1 MTSVSFPP
9 SRPDRK
15 LSPFGGTLAGGF
27 GSRPDASK
35 NVFGLNG
42 AGAGGGQRSTRNLNN
57 QPPDMTT
64 PATKRKGVNPFDGAS
79 SDDNRRRKNT
89 KGDSQGDWK
98 KKGPKSQGAKPNGAK
113 APKGFGTTQSRGG
126 FGTQNNNNHSSG
138 STDYETDDANGEL
151 NGDGTAY
158 SDKIFSQLRQDGI
171 APPKWPSDPGNTSSK
186 AAMAKFREEYKTYR
200 DRARTSLMRAGL
212 IDDPDKP
219 KRLEDA
225 IDFKGI
231 CDAMCPDFEKITRIT
246 EFDVQSAEKDPRTT
260 FANTSKMVKKLAR
273 SAAGQEAP
281 LPMDVRSTA
290 ALRRTLD
297 YLIDDLLPIDDKLP
311 SSHGFLWDR
320 TRAIRRDFIFHS
332 TMSPEEMKDQVY
344 CLETIARFHVTA
356 LHLLSQEGFAPEDFS
371 EQQEIEQ
378 LGKAL
383 LSLMFAYDDCKPQGV
398 VCENEAE
405 FRAYH
410 LLFSANTPNILDN
423 VQKEW
428 GDSRFWTESDTIRTA
443 VSLVESLQSA
453 EDFHGPLGSGP
464 SMATSGAHLT
474 YFRILQSQEVSYTM
488 ACFAEIH
495 LGQLRRS
502 VLRSL
507 KKAYTRPRHGAK
519 DITPSSLNRF
529 LHFDTENQAI
539 EFVEQHG
546 LSFSN
551 GQGPAGEPIRYL
563 DTSQRMTWPRI
574 HHSFSQRLVERKR
587 GSRSLPE
594 IIHRTI
600 PDESTGAGQ
609 QAPTGF
615 STGPASFKPPPQQ
628 APFGSHSTTN
638 ADSPF
643 FKLPSSAPQGGTSTG
658 LTGTPSFDKAPL
670 STSNSLRLSSAG
682 PFLFSQDRTSQCQ
695 ISDVAILSAAD
706 RLAAVSEV
714 EKRLN
719 SNRNQDEMTSNE
731 LSLAQDEE
739 ATEGHKPTTSPS
751 PFGNPFSTAPS
762 PFTGAS
768 SVQQGASA
776 SSSSSTAAPAMNPFA
791 AKTSPFGK
799 PIVAAESAT
808 PSSNP
813 FGSSN
818 QPNGTSRPKAPS
830 IPAFPS
836 PAFGTGAQ
844 PKAQEQAQP
853 AASTD
858 GSPAITV
865 TPPTP
870 KFPLPTSATAA
881 ESSTPFKFPSNT
893 GVQSATPNAPSSP
906 FQPTPKSSATPQLPS
921 FSADAAA
928 PAQAAKPFTTFQ
940 PPPNQPPSLAP
951 TTAAPSILSQTPTS
965 STAGSG
971 QSPLPSFN
979 FQGVSSEAVKPAPSP
994 QQSFPP
1000 AVTSPVPTAASP
1012 LAPAKPPQAPPVKQR
1027 SKQDVMAD
1035 FAKWFVTGDN
1045 GLIQEFEKYMV
1056 EQLVSA
1062 AFEQHHREEEERKRK
1077 EGEERDLAEARK
1089 FQVYNLSVKYFY
1101 RWREIARNLRLTK
1114 LRRQEREEYRRAQR
1128 EQREEEIRQRK
1139 KAAKV
1144 AEAKK
1149 RALERNGFDPV
1160 EEFRE
1165 LLQLRKDGTQADLQA
1180 EAEALLATGI
1190 LSGVSDER
1198 VAAANV
1204 VRAPA
1209 TMESLA
1215 TNTPLPRSR
1224 SSTAL
1229 SQSTT
1234 GAKPRGAKTRAIRE
1248 KFGKNATNFR
1258 RSLPPMSA
1266 HSSSS
1271 RLSSEPQ
1278 KRVSKVSDRW
1288 RLKAMGLVTMPDGTA
1303 LPETIANEMRYNG
1316 KRYAGLGSF
1325 GLDGTERRRS
1335 VSADL
1340 NHAAEARL
1348 RFSQSLNGG
1357 SGSGSAAA
1365 VPQVNGI
1372 SPLSKRKRALDD
1384 DDNEVAVADEA
1395 VTRVKKRPSSNADI
1409 DRILREARENLESL
1423 RSSRIELDEGADW
1436 FREQNEMMH
1445 AEEASRAS
1453 SPWGESGHR

>member
-15 LSPFGGTLAGGF
+15 LSPFGGTLTGGF
-27 GSRPDASK
+27 GSQPDASK

-113 APKGFGTTQSRGG
+113 PNGAKAPKGFGTAQSRGG

-246 EFDVQSAEKDPRTT
+246 EFDVQAAEKDPRTT

-332 TMSPEEMKDQVY
+332 TMSAEEMKDQVY

-464 SMATSGAHLT
+464 SMATSGASLT
-474 YFRILQSQEVSYTM
+474 YFRILQSREVSYTM

-551 GQGPAGEPIRYL
+551 GQGPAGEPVRYL
-563 DTSQRMTWPRI
+563 DTSKRMTWPRI

-600 PDESTGAGQ
+600 ADESTGASQ

-658 LTGTPSFDKAPL
+658 LMGTPSFDKA
-670 STSNSLRLSSAG
+670 
-682 PFLFSQDRTSQCQ
+682 
-695 ISDVAILSAAD
+695 
-706 RLAAVSEV
+706 
-714 EKRLN
+714 
-719 SNRNQDEMTSNE
+719 
-731 LSLAQDEE
+731 
-739 ATEGHKPTTSPS
+739 TEGHKPTSTNSS

-768 SVQQGASA
+768 SVQQAGSA
-776 SSSSSTAAPAMNPFA
+776 SSSSSTATPALNPFA
-791 AKTSPFGK
+791 AKTSPFSK
-799 PIVAAESAT
+799 PNAAAESAT
-808 PSSNP
+808 PISNP
-813 FGSSN
+813 FGLLN
-818 QPNGTSRPKAPS
+818 QPNGTSQPKAPS

-836 PAFGTGAQ
+836 PAFGSGAQ

-853 AASTD
+853 ATSTD

-921 FSADAAA
+921 FSAGAAA
-928 PAQAAKPFTTFQ
+928 PAQPGKPFTTFQ

-951 TTAAPSILSQTPTS
+951 TTAAPSVLSE
-965 STAGSG
+965 SG

-979 FQGVSSEAVKPAPSP
+979 FQGVSSEAVEPAPSP

-1000 AVTSPVPTAASP
+1000 AVASPVPTAASP
-1012 LAPAKPPQAPPVKQR
+1012 LAQAKPPQAPPVKQR

-1062 AFEQHHREEEERKRK
+1062 AFEQHHKEEEERKRR
-1077 EGEERDLAEARK
+1077 EEEERDLAEARK

-1149 RALERNGFDPV
+1149 KAMERNGFDPV

-1165 LLQLRKDGTQADLQA
+1165 LLQLRKDGTQTDLQA

-1204 VRAPA
+1204 IRAPA
-1209 TMESLA
+1209 TMETLA

-1248 KFGKNATNFR
+1248 EFGKSATNFR

-1271 RLSSEPQ
+1271 RMSSEPQ

-1357 SGSGSAAA
+1357 SGSSSGSAAA

-1384 DDNEVAVADEA
+1384 DDNEIAVADEA
-1395 VTRVKKRPSSNADI
+1395 VTRVKKRPSSNAEI

-1453 SPWGESGHR
+1453 SPWGKGGHR